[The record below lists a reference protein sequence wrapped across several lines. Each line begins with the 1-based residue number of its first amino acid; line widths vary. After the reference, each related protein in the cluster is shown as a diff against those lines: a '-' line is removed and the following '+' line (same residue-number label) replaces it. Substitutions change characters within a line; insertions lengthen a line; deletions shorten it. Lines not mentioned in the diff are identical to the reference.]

1 MKQHDIPAHLMQQH
15 RVSLLAVDD
24 HPLILAGIAALV
36 GGEPSFTLMG
46 TASNGADAVAQY
58 ARLRPDVVVIDV
70 NMPVCGGVD
79 VIRRIRAID
88 GNARIIILTTRDGE
102 EDVYRGLMAGAGAY
116 LLKTAG
122 FEQLLYC
129 IQQVMAGRK
138 YLPPEL
144 AAKLALRIGANQL
157 SARELEILAHLSTGK
172 SNKIIARVVGIGVGT
187 VKYHV
192 NNILSKLNVS
202 CRTEAAS
209 VAARRGLVPSY

>member
-1 MKQHDIPAHLMQQH
+1 MKQHDIPAQLDQQA
-15 RVSLLAVDD
+15 RISLLAVDD

-36 GGEPSFTLMG
+36 GGEPSLALVG
-46 TASNGADAVAQY
+46 TAGNGIDAVTEY
-58 ARLRPDVVVIDV
+58 ERLRPDLVLIDLH
-70 NMPVCGGVD
+70 MPECGGVA
-79 VIRRIRAID
+79 VIERIRAID
-88 GNARIIILTTRDGE
+88 ANAKIIILTTRDGE
-102 EDVYRGLMAGAGAY
+102 EDVYRGLLAGASAY

-129 IQQVMAGRK
+129 IGQVAASRK

-144 AAKLALRIGANQL
+144 AAKLASRIGANQL
-157 SARELEILAHLSTGK
+157 SARELEILAHLSSGK
-172 SNKIIARVVGIGVGT
+172 SNKIIARAAGIGVGT

-209 VAARRGLVPSY
+209 VAAKRGLVHSF

>member
-1 MKQHDIPAHLMQQH
+1 MKQHDIPAQLDQQS

-36 GGEPSFTLMG
+36 SGEPSLTLLG
-46 TASNGADAVAQY
+46 TASDGLEAVTQY
-58 ARLRPDVVVIDV
+58 ERLRPDLVLIDL
-70 NMPVCGGVD
+70 NMPECGGVD
-79 VIRRIRAID
+79 AIRRIRAIN

-102 EDVYRGLMAGAGAY
+102 EDVYRGLLAGASAY

-129 IQQVMAGRK
+129 IRQVAASRK

-144 AAKLALRIGANQL
+144 AAKLASRIGADQL

-172 SNKIIARVVGIGVGT
+172 SNKIIARAVGIGVGT

-209 VAARRGLVPSY
+209 VAAKRGLVHSF

>member
-1 MKQHDIPAHLMQQH
+1 MKQHDIPAQLDQQA
-15 RVSLLAVDD
+15 RISLLAVDD

-36 GGEPSFTLMG
+36 GGEPSLTLLG
-46 TASNGADAVAQY
+46 TASNGIEAVTQY
-58 ARLRPDVVVIDV
+58 ERLRPDLVLIDL
-70 NMPVCGGVD
+70 NMPECGGVEA
-79 VIRRIRAID
+79 IGRIRAID
-88 GNARIIILTTRDGE
+88 GSARIIILTTRDGE
-102 EDVYRGLMAGAGAY
+102 EDVYRGLLAGASAY

-129 IQQVMAGRK
+129 IRQVAASRK

-144 AAKLALRIGANQL
+144 AAKLASRIGANQL

-172 SNKIIARVVGIGVGT
+172 SNKIIARAVGIGVGT

-209 VAARRGLVPSY
+209 VAAKRGLVHSF